1 MCYKDSS
8 KTGLG
13 PNANTYTHGAGRMKA
28 GSEPERGNAHVVFS
42 AAKRQGGAECHS
54 FPKYVLHAIG
64 ESRSFG
70 PKMDFRNKKDT

>member
-42 AAKRQGGAECHS
+42 AAKQQGGAAQLCLFQS
-54 FPKYVLHAIG
+54 SLLVFSTGL
-64 ESRSFG
+64 
-70 PKMDFRNKKDT
+70 